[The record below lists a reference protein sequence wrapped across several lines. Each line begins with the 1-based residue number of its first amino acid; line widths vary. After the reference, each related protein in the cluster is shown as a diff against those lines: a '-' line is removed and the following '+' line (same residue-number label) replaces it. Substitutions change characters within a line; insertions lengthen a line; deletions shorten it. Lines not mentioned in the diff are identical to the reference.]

1 MTDPRDARGLFQL
14 LARVVAT
21 GGASAT
27 LVGCCEVVSLGFSS
41 WRDPQLS
48 HHVVVA
54 ERALVDGLER
64 DETGWI
70 DEDDCEPIC
79 GPNDGCA
86 SAELALPEGLAPSRA
101 AVVCRLVTPGGCR
114 SSVPSG
120 RFPHTHVRQGRDL
133 VTPGDF
139 YAAAA
144 EDEAAAVAAF
154 RILTRELRFHG
165 APDTL
170 VRAAQRAAADEAR
183 HARALGRLAE
193 RHGRRP
199 WPPQARPARGR
210 SLDEI
215 AMENASEGM
224 AGETVGALLA
234 LHQAR
239 HAHDP
244 KARTTMASVARDEA
258 AHAALA
264 WRIHAFCAS
273 RLTAPQRREVGR
285 SFWRR
290 WDELK
295 HATFGPPRLLAQVGL
310 PNRPRF
316 EAMMG

>member
-1 MTDPRDARGLFQL
+1 MTDPRDVRSLFQL

-41 WRDPQLS
+41 WRDPQLN
-48 HHVVVA
+48 HRVVVA
-54 ERALVDGLER
+54 ERAFLDTLER
-64 DETGWI
+64 GETGWV
-70 DEDDCEPIC
+70 DDDDCESIC

-86 SAELALPEGLAPSRA
+86 PADLALPEGLPPSRA
-101 AVVCRLVTPGGCR
+101 AVVCRQITPGGCR

-133 VTPGDF
+133 VAAGDF

-144 EDEAAAVAAF
+144 EDEAAAIAAF
-154 RILTRELRFHG
+154 RILTRELRFHD
-165 APDTL
+165 APAPL
-170 VRAAQRAAADEAR
+170 VRAARMAAADEAR

-199 WPPQARPARGR
+199 RPPQARPARSR
-210 SLDEI
+210 SLYEI

-239 HAHDP
+239 HARDP
-244 KARTTMASVARDEA
+244 QARTTMASVARDEA

-264 WRIHAFCAS
+264 WRVHAFCAP

-295 HATFGPPRLLAQVGL
+295 HATVGPPRLLAQVGL
-310 PNRPRF
+310 PNPTRLVT
-316 EAMMG
+316 MMG